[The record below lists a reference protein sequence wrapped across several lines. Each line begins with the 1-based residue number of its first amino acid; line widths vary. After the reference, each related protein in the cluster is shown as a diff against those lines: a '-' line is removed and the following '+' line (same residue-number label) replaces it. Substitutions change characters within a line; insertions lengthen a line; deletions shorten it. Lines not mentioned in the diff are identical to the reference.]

1 MKGPSNGEAGDALDR
16 LEEVHREEARVEAH
30 RDMRHAPRPLRVLR
44 PSELPTTERMRER
57 LAVGRIVGADIA
69 ANVAKADVVGA
80 GIVAKADVVG
90 AGIVGAGI
98 VGAGIV
104 GAGTVGADI
113 VGAGTVGAG
122 IVGVGTEPPV
132 VARHVDAD
140 APLFVDPLR
149 SSGPWLASLD
159 DEPHCAVDV
168 AAPFGGHAPLLLVRG
183 YMEGDFGATLVGEDP
198 SRVTDELRRSLRARV
213 PSLPHLELGAD
224 AADVRALLARRL
236 SSSTDAPLLIVGE
249 LDTPE
254 ELDALG
260 PHRVLPAPPPRL
272 GTDALDALDEAA
284 LAVLEHALTERASA
298 VWLVA
303 LDAIGRTLS
312 RAFILRAVELAH
324 ARRVPVVID
333 EAAFAIHAAGFV
345 FAGGADLEVHA
356 RILGGPSLPGLAL
369 ARVPLAIESE
379 LVEPAALVRARLLL
393 EGHDPVLAT
402 QAQAWLQTRLEALV
416 GRFPDLVLA
425 PRAEGFV
432 FGFELPTPRHRENL
446 AKQLPLRGAHVGRA
460 PEGHPRSIVGR
471 LGLVWTAAE
480 VDRLFDALRG
490 ALKWLEA
497 HLDAH
502 GEGPLPTETDLP
514 TATRPPRAHPD
525 VETRVRVVAPED
537 ADALLDELVALEERV
552 YEPAR
557 RDPRDKLALA
567 FHDPAGVAV
576 VAERKVDGVWKV
588 VGGALAAP
596 LERIQGVAGCDD
608 DPLRAD
614 QVSLYSIGTT
624 LDPACRGLG
633 LGERMK
639 AAVVEGAAAVRRRD
653 GSPRFHWI
661 CGRMRVGATDAMA
674 RINRRLGASEVRRL
688 RGQYEGGA
696 EASYYR
702 LPVRGFVAPRPR
714 TSGRPD
720 SRDVHRVAAHRVD
733 RATERTSLGPGA
745 GLGSTV
751 VLHRPERVLH
761 EAPEG
766 LRAAAEIGLLFGPI
780 VHGLMPGQ
788 ARATTASL
796 RAIEILR
803 ALHPEHPHVSLAPS
817 RRAALHRIARSFA
830 SELVA
835 FEGDDVADLRVRR
848 LPHPAD
854 DLDAALAQ
862 LERSPRSVLFVERVQ
877 ARSGRVVPSAFFDA
891 LRARDLRFVAIE
903 RATFGGRHV
912 EPPPSGARA
921 IVWGEGPL
929 GVVHTSAPLPHPTSA
944 PLPHPASAPLPLGEA
959 GDELTLIRTSYT
971 LRAARALRL
980 ANAVD
985 ETLLDDALSP
995 LASSATIRGEGL
1007 YRVAETE
1014 LAPWL
1019 AASLRGHGF
1028 EPRARG
1034 PYLAFAPPLD
1044 LPEERYVELRAALRT
1059 ALRG

>member
-16 LEEVHREEARVEAH
+16 LEELHREEVRVEAH

-44 PSELPTTERMRER
+44 PSELPTSDRMRER
-57 LAVGRIVGADIA
+57 LAVGRDVAADVAAPDSAAGVAAASDFA
-69 ANVAKADVVGA
+69 ANVAAAPDVAVAAAIIAHGA
-80 GIVAKADVVG
+80 PDV
-90 AGIVGAGI
+90 
-98 VGAGIV
+98 
-104 GAGTVGADI
+104 
-113 VGAGTVGAG
+113 
-122 IVGVGTEPPV
+122 
-132 VARHVDAD
+132 AD
-140 APLFVDPLR
+140 AAVLALFVDPLR

-183 YMEGDFGATLVGEDP
+183 YMEGDFGATLVGEDR
-198 SRVTDELRRSLRARV
+198 SRATDELRRSLRARV

-224 AADVRALLARRL
+224 AADARALLARRL
-236 SSSTDAPLLIVGE
+236 SSATDAPLLIVGE
-249 LDTPE
+249 LDAPE

-284 LAVLEHALTERASA
+284 LAVLEHALTERAAA

-356 RILGGPSLPGLAL
+356 RILGGPSLPGLVL

-416 GRFPDLVLA
+416 GRFPDLALA

-446 AKQLPLRGAHVGRA
+446 AKQLPLRGAHVGHA
-460 PEGHPRSIVGR
+460 PQGHPRSIVGR
-471 LGLVWTAAE
+471 LGLTWTVAE

-514 TATRPPRAHPD
+514 TATRPPREHPD
-525 VETRVRVVAPED
+525 VETRVRVVSPED
-537 ADALLDELVALEERV
+537 ADVLLDELVALEERV

-596 LERIQGVAGCDD
+596 LERIRGVAGCDD

-639 AAVVEGAAAVRRRD
+639 AAVVDGAAAVRRRD

-702 LPVRGFVAPRPR
+702 LPVRGFVAPQPR

-720 SRDVHRVAAHRVD
+720 NRDPHRVTADRASDRTPERTAHR
-733 RATERTSLGPGA
+733 LGDGHHTR
-745 GLGSTV
+745 STV

-780 VHGLMPGQ
+780 VHGLTPGQ

-803 ALHPEHPHVSLAPS
+803 SLHPDHPHVSLAPS
-817 RRAALHRIARSFA
+817 RRGALHRIARSFA
-830 SELVA
+830 AELVA

-854 DLDAALAQ
+854 DLDVVLAQ

-877 ARSGRVVPSAFFDA
+877 ARSGRVVPSAFFEA

-903 RATFGGRHV
+903 RATFGGRHI

-921 IVWGEGPL
+921 ILWGEGPL
-929 GVVHTSAPLPHPTSA
+929 GVIHTSAPLPHPTSA
-944 PLPHPASAPLPLGEA
+944 PLSHPASAPLPLGEA
-959 GDELTLIRTSYT
+959 GDELTLIRASYT

-995 LASSATIRGEGL
+995 LASFATIRGEGL